1 MMTRI
6 VKSLLDLLQWPDEG
20 FSGRRACRD
29 SCTFAFSETMA
40 HFASRRLNY
49 SGQLGMLFVFVGAGL
64 VLGTL
69 LSVLPVLSKLNV
81 FNNKEASTSE
91 LIQAL
96 MVPANANMV
105 RLMQFFSTLGLF
117 FLPALLYAR
126 YCHGKIWKH
135 LGMNRLPDPRD
146 LLLMLLLMIAVG
158 PLVAALQELFSLI
171 PWSQSARAMFK
182 SAEDGY
188 FKQVAV
194 IARMDSTLDLIL
206 SLLVVALLP
215 AVFEEML
222 FRGALQNLLIRWFK
236 HPLAAILL
244 TSVVFS
250 AVHGSYLGFLSRVA
264 LGAVLGFMYY
274 RTGNLWV
281 SILAHA
287 FNNGM
292 AVMAIYL
299 AKQPGK
305 PLDFSKLDE
314 HYPLWA
320 GAISLI
326 VAVALGILFNRKASS
341 NGTPGEEIALPDERN
356 PFAHDHPEQTA
367 G

>member
-1 MMTRI
+1 
-6 VKSLLDLLQWPDEG
+6 
-20 FSGRRACRD
+20 
-29 SCTFAFSETMA
+29 MA
-40 HFASRRLNY
+40 HYASRRLNY

-64 VLGTL
+64 VIGTL
-69 LSVLPVLSKLNV
+69 LSTLPVLTKLNV
-81 FNNKEASTSE
+81 FTNKEASTSE

-105 RLMQFFSTLGLF
+105 RMMQLLSTLGLF

-126 YCHGKIWKH
+126 YCHQKAWQH

-146 LLLMLLLMIAVG
+146 LLMMVLLMIGIG
-158 PLVAALQELFSLI
+158 PMVAALQELFTLL
-171 PWSQSARAMFK
+171 PWSPSARALFQ
-182 SAEDGY
+182 SAENSY

-194 IARMDSTLDLIL
+194 IARMDSSMDLVL
-206 SLLVVALLP
+206 SLVVVALLP
-215 AVFEEML
+215 ALFEEML
-222 FRGALQNLLIRWFK
+222 FRGALQNLLVRWFK
-236 HPLAAILL
+236 HPVAAILL

-250 AVHGSYLGFLSRVA
+250 AVHGSYLGFMSRVA

-292 AVMAIYL
+292 AVLAIYI

-305 PLDFSKLDE
+305 PIDFSKLDE

-320 GAISLI
+320 GAVSL
-326 VAVALGILFNRKASS
+326 VVVLGLGVLFNRKASS
-341 NGTPGEEIALPDERN
+341 IGTPGEEMLLPDERN
-356 PFAHDHPEQTA
+356 PFASEHPESNA